1 MTRPI
6 YEVKAEFFKTL
17 GHPARI
23 RILELLRTGER
34 SVGELIPE
42 VGIEQSHLSQQLAV
56 LRRANV
62 IQARKAGSAVFYSVT
77 DQHIFQLLEIAKL
90 ILTTSLA
97 GTRDLL
103 AQLASL
109 EFGDAPPTDVGGTGR
124 PLTPTPRRRTPQPP
138 RSTIASPS
146 NPVVP
151 PRQNR
156 RGRKP

>member
-23 RILELLRTGER
+23 RILELLRAGER
-34 SVGELIPE
+34 PVSALIPE
-42 VGIEQSHLSQQLAV
+42 VGIEPSHLSQQLAV

-62 IQARKAGSAVFYSVT
+62 IQARKVGSAVFYSVT
-77 DQHIFQLLEIAKL
+77 DQHIFQLLEVAKL

-103 AQLASL
+103 SQLASL
-109 EFGDAPPTDVGGTGR
+109 EFGEAPPADVVGTER
-124 PLTPTPRRRTPQPP
+124 PLTPTPRRRTPQTP
-138 RSTIASPS
+138 RSTVASPS
-146 NPVVP
+146 EPVVP
-151 PRQNR
+151 PRRDR
-156 RGRKP
+156 RL